1 MRKYS
6 ILGLALAILFSLN
19 ACLEQGLSDADRM
32 AERDNERLRA
42 FLDQNNIQAES
53 SQLGFFWVKEVS
65 NPTGRQIQNRNKV
78 AIRYEIRTTEGQL
91 IDDRWGPEAPLSVF
105 QHGEDRLIPLVINLA
120 AGLAREGEE
129 FTLYVPSFL
138 AYRDYS
144 YEQLIQPSSN
154 LVIRV
159 RWEFIL
165 DDDSLE
171 LLEAQSIQAY
181 KEENGLEERFRRVSP
196 TQDLWIWTSVSEE
209 ALEEHK
215 LTPGDLVTFEFEMLQ
230 LDETSAFASASGSQA
245 PTIEVGAENQFAF
258 IPQIFTAAVDDMRM
272 EVIVPSILAYGN
284 EGVQVFPRQIRRD
297 LIRQG
302 AIPATARPFEPIL
315 FKARVTNV
323 LRLNT
328 SN

>member
-6 ILGLALAILFSLN
+6 ILGLAMAILFSLN
-19 ACLEQGLSDADRM
+19 ACLEQGLSDAERM
-32 AERDNERLRA
+32 AERDNDRLRA
-42 FLDQNNIQAES
+42 FLEQNNIQAES
-53 SQLGFFWVKEVS
+53 SQLGFFWVKEVA

-78 AIRYEIRTTEGQL
+78 AIRYEIKTTEGQL
-91 IDDRWGPEAPLSVF
+91 IDDRWGSEAPLSVF
-105 QHGEDRLIPLVINLA
+105 QHGEDRLVPLVLNLA

-129 FTLYVPSFL
+129 FTLYVPSYL

-171 LLEAQSIQAY
+171 LIEADKIQAF
-181 KEENGLEERFRRVSP
+181 KEENGLEERYRRIDP

-209 ALEEHK
+209 ALAEHG
-215 LTPGDLVTFEFEMLQ
+215 LNPGDLVTFEFEMLQ
-230 LDETSAFASASGSQA
+230 LDETVPFSSAAGSQA

-258 IPQIFTAAVDDMRM
+258 IPQIFTAAVDGMEM

-284 EGVQVFPRQIRRD
+284 EGVQVFPREIRRD

-302 AIPATARPFEPIL
+302 AIPPTARPFEPIL
-315 FKARVTNV
+315 FKARIMSV
-323 LRLNT
+323 LRRNT
-328 SN
+328 AE